1 MTKIFKPLIGQ
12 TMEVYIDDIVVKSK
26 TRVKHVQHLEETFHL
41 MLAYDMKLNPTKCT
55 FGINARKGFMVTQRG
70 IEVNSVQIEVVLK
83 TPVPSNK
90 KEMQRLTSRL
100 AALGRF
106 IAHFMNKFGPF
117 FLTLKVASTFF
128 WTDEC
133 KQPFETVKRYLTEPP
148 ILSSP
153 KSDEQLYIYLV
164 VSDYAVSVILFR
176 HIQDK
181 EYRLIYYV
189 SKAMVNVETQ
199 YPIMEHTAL
208 TLKNVA
214 QNLRPY
220 FQAHQVTILT
230 NQPLRVTLHK
240 PDLSRRMLK
249 WVIELSEYEIKYQP
263 RLSLK
268 GQVISDFIAKLTQKQ
283 AHPVDRPRE
292 QWWTLHVDETS
303 RVFKSGVGLILQS
316 PTKELME

>member
-1 MTKIFKPLIGQ
+1 
-12 TMEVYIDDIVVKSK
+12 MEVYIDDIIVKSK
-26 TRVKHVQHLEETFHL
+26 TRVEHVQHLEETFHL
-41 MLAYDMKLNPTKCT
+41 MLAYDIKLNPTKCT

-90 KEMQRLTSRL
+90 KEMQRLTS
-100 AALGRF
+100 
-106 IAHFMNKFGPF
+106 H
-117 FLTLKVASTFF
+117 
-128 WTDEC
+128 EC

-268 GQVISDFIAKLTQKQ
+268 G
-283 AHPVDRPRE
+283 
-292 QWWTLHVDETS
+292 
-303 RVFKSGVGLILQS
+303 
-316 PTKELME
+316 